1 MQILSW
7 SAVVLLST
15 SYWFQIWK
23 IHVHK
28 EVRDLSMVYH
38 VMLALGFGILTYT
51 AYIEGSVIFIVKQIA
66 TTVPVIV
73 IITQILYHKDDHWH
87 DNSDP
92 MCIFILRLN
101 KILGFGHDDS
111 LLEKIQNDKLK
122 NIYIKESKMKPVA
135 IKFIRS
141 FIIPRIEIL
150 DFIYIYA

>member
-28 EVRDLSMVYH
+28 EVRDLSMIYH

-92 MCIFILRLN
+92 MCTACN
-101 KILGFGHDDS
+101 KE
-111 LLEKIQNDKLK
+111 LEPWWDFCAHCGAGKICTIDTDKK
-122 NIYIKESKMKPVA
+122 
-135 IKFIRS
+135 
-141 FIIPRIEIL
+141 
-150 DFIYIYA
+150 